1 MECLQFRVDPWAF
14 SFQGISY
21 NDDDELWPMF
31 NSYIYIGPVCVC
43 RSLSLIYF
51 SGNFSPAFNL
61 NVHFVCLFWLLKFRN
76 KIVYIYNCVIVK
88 LHTGQ
93 YVLLHWDFVGCE
105 V

>member
-61 NVHFVCLFWLLKFRN
+61 NVHLNYTSYVHQTEIEIMSGF
-76 KIVYIYNCVIVK
+76 IY
-88 LHTGQ
+88 Q
-93 YVLLHWDFVGCE
+93 F
-105 V
+105 